1 VQQDLTKEQRAEA
14 AYDALME
21 KTPDDKFTYR
31 LQKLKDKVQ
40 RNIAPAVADR
50 EQHAGLFERGLQTV
64 GLGSNTLS
72 AEEQSELE
80 QLQASIEAAWQ
91 GIDSDLAAVEKH
103 LRDKKMD
110 NTIMDRQQAAKS
122 KIKGDYKTLISLLN
136 AVNRKGNKGKAK
148 ALEQLQ
154 AFLNEQQFEKS
165 HSTLDPHRLPFGTPK
180 PNTQP
185 PAVDSVTLWQKTH
198 APVQVASNGV
208 LPITAASVFTSHT
221 PGAAELAETIDTVQT
236 QAIKDL
242 AVQLHNNP
250 TEIYAWVA
258 NNIRFV
264 PSYGSIQGADMT
276 LQTKRGNAMDTASL
290 LIALLRAAHIPARY
304 AYGTVQ
310 LPIDQAMN
318 WVGGV
323 TVPAAAANLMQ
334 QGGIPTALAAT
345 DGVITH
351 IQFEH
356 TWVEAFVD
364 FEPSRGLKNIEGD
377 HWIPMDAS
385 YKQYD

>member
-1 VQQDLTKEQRAEA
+1 MQQDLTKEQRAEA

-198 APVQVASNGV
+198 APVQVASNGA

-290 LIALLRAAHIPARY
+290 LAD
-304 AYGTVQ
+304 VQ
-310 LPIDQAMN
+310 
-318 WVGGV
+318 
-323 TVPAAAANLMQ
+323 
-334 QGGIPTALAAT
+334 
-345 DGVITH
+345 H
-351 IQFEH
+351 H
-356 TWVEAFVD
+356 
-364 FEPSRGLKNIEGD
+364 R
-377 HWIPMDAS
+377 
-385 YKQYD
+385 